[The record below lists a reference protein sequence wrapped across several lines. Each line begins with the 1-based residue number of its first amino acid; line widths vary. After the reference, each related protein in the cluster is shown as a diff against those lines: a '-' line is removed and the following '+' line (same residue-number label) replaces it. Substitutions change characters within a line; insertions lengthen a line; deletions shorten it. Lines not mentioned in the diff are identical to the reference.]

1 MNSMVPYWSFY
12 RMADPLYLTIT
23 VVSLAIMLAAQLLV
37 KSRYS
42 RFSRIGNSRGLTGAD
57 AARAVLAANGVTG
70 VGIEQVDGTMT
81 DHYDPRTNT
90 IRLSQGVYGSS
101 SIAAVGIAAHEAG
114 HAVQYATAY
123 KPIKIRTAIIP
134 FAQYGPM
141 VGLILMLIGAGL
153 NMFNLT
159 VLGLVLF
166 GATFAFQ
173 FATLPVEFNA
183 SRRALA
189 AIKQGGLL
197 SADEFGG
204 AKKVL
209 TAAALTYVAAMIQSL
224 LVLLYYAVRLLGNSR
239 NER

>member
-1 MNSMVPYWSFY
+1 MGYGYGMYYLW
-12 RMADPLYLTIT
+12 DPLYMT
-23 VVSLAIMLAAQLLV
+23 VVIISLIIMLWAQYLV
-37 KSRYS
+37 KSRYKNY
-42 RFSRIGNSRGLTGAD
+42 SRIPNSRGLTGAD
-57 AARAVLAANGVTG
+57 AARAVLSANGVTG
-70 VGIEQVDGTMT
+70 VRIEVVSGTMT
-81 DHYDPRTNT
+81 DHYDPRSNV
-90 IRLSQGVYGSS
+90 IRLSEGVCDST

-114 HAVQYATAY
+114 HAVQYAAGY
-123 KPIKIRTAIIP
+123 VPIKIRTAIIP

-141 VGLILMLIGAGL
+141 LGIILMIIGSAI
-153 NMFNLT
+153 NFFNLT

-189 AIKQGGLL
+189 AISSGGLL
-197 SADEFGG
+197 SPDEYNG

-224 LVLLYYAVRLLGNSR
+224 LTLLYYAVRFLGNSR
-239 NER
+239 DRR

>member
-1 MNSMVPYWSFY
+1 MGYGYGMYYLW
-12 RMADPLYLTIT
+12 DPLYMT
-23 VVSLAIMLAAQLLV
+23 VVIISLIIMLWAQYLV
-37 KSRYS
+37 KSRYKS
-42 RFSRIGNSRGLTGAD
+42 YSRIPNSRGLTGAD
-57 AARAVLAANGVTG
+57 AARAVLSANGVTG
-70 VGIEQVDGTMT
+70 VRIEVVSGTMT
-81 DHYDPRTNT
+81 DHYDPRSNV
-90 IRLSQGVYGSS
+90 IRLSEGVCDST

-114 HAVQYATAY
+114 HAVQYAAGY
-123 KPIKIRTAIIP
+123 VPIKIRTAIIP

-141 VGLILMLIGAGL
+141 LGIILMIIGSAI
-153 NMFNLT
+153 NFFNLT

-189 AIKQGGLL
+189 AISSGGLL
-197 SADEFGG
+197 SHDEYNG

-224 LVLLYYAVRLLGNSR
+224 LTLLYYAVRFLGNSR
-239 NER
+239 DRR